1 MEFWMVKHGWRR
13 AKTLKKKLRG
23 LLREMPVVLWWDF
36 LAELE
41 ELAARYED
49 KLEAFKEEARER
61 EAKNNAE
68 TEDQ

>member
-13 AKTLKKKLRG
+13 AKTLKKKLRD
-23 LLREMPVVLWWDF
+23 LLREMPVILWWDF

-41 ELAARYED
+41 ELTARYED
-49 KLEAFKEEARER
+49 KLAAWKETEVQ
-61 EAKNNAE
+61 NNAE